1 MNRQIND
8 NGIPLVNGLDVLIS
22 VPILSNE
29 YLSFNNSFT
38 TSTLSTS
45 NIVTSTSSYATEAVS
60 SVGLPNYSNSNW
72 YRFSSVSET
81 KPTSTDNTITLPVAV
96 SRGVSSTSG
105 IFQELKQL
113 IKGQEYTI
121 TINFHNSNDV
131 GTLGISTLY
140 NSTIQPYPLTQSSI
154 TTYTLPLSSI
164 NLDFKAYSTADIL
177 FIDFTSSVSGNSASI
192 SSISVKEKNNYLIP
206 LLTEL
211 DSGTTK
217 VLRRKYNTSIPLDEG
232 QPRD

>member
-8 NGIPLVNGLDVLIS
+8 NGIPLISGLDVLIS

-38 TSTLSTS
+38 TSTLSAT

-72 YRFSSVSET
+72 YRFSNSGAVAS
-81 KPTSTDNTITLPVAV
+81 SIDNTITLPIL
-96 SRGVSSTSG
+96 VSSSVSG
-105 IFQELKQL
+105 IFQEMKQL
-113 IKGQEYTI
+113 IIGQEYSI
-121 TINFHNSNDV
+121 NINFHNSSNV
-131 GTLGISTLY
+131 GLLRVSRLY
-140 NSTIQPYPLTQSSI
+140 NSTIQPYSLVQSDI
-154 TTYTLPLSSI
+154 TTYELPLSSVT
-164 NLDFKAYSTADIL
+164 LDFKAYSSADIL
-177 FIDFTSSVSGNSASI
+177 FIDFTSDVDNSSVCI

-217 VLRRKYNTSIPLDEG
+217 VLKRKYNSSIPLDEG
-232 QPRD
+232 QPA

>member
-1 MNRQIND
+1 M
-8 NGIPLVNGLDVLIS
+8 
-22 VPILSNE
+22 
-29 YLSFNNSFT
+29 
-38 TSTLSTS
+38 
-45 NIVTSTSSYATEAVS
+45 SS
-60 SVGLPNYSNSNW
+60 
-72 YRFSSVSET
+72 
-81 KPTSTDNTITLPVAV
+81 I
-96 SRGVSSTSG
+96 SG

-113 IKGQEYTI
+113 IKEQEYTI

-164 NLDFKAYSTADIL
+164 DIDFKAYSTADIL
-177 FIDFTSSVSGNSASI
+177 FIDFTSGVNGNSASI
-192 SSISVKEKNNYLIP
+192 SSVSVKEKNNYLIP

-232 QPRD
+232 

>member
-1 MNRQIND
+1 MNRQIDD
-8 NGIPLVNGLDVLIS
+8 NGIPLVSGLDVLIS

-38 TSTLSTS
+38 TSTLSTT

-72 YRFSSVSET
+72 YRLSNSEAVASSI
-81 KPTSTDNTITLPVAV
+81 DNTITLPVLV
-96 SRGVSSTSG
+96 SGDVSSISG
-105 IFQELKQL
+105 IFQEMKQL
-113 IKGQEYTI
+113 IIGQEYSI
-121 TINFHNSNDV
+121 NINFHNSSNV
-131 GTLGISTLY
+131 GSLGVSRLY
-140 NSTIQPYPLTQSSI
+140 NSTIQPYSLIQSDI
-154 TTYTLPLSSI
+154 ITYTLPLSSI
-164 NLDFKAYSTADIL
+164 TLDFKAYSSADIL
-177 FIDFTSSVSGNSASI
+177 FIDFTSDVNNSLASI

-211 DSGTTK
+211 DSGITK

-232 QPRD
+232 QPIE

>member
-1 MNRQIND
+1 MEQINSR
-8 NGIPLVNGLDVLIS
+8 GQALEEGLDVFIS

-29 YLSFNNSFT
+29 YLSFNDSIT
-38 TSTLSTS
+38 TSTLSTT
-45 NIVTSTSSYATEAVS
+45 NIITSTSSYATEAVS

-81 KPTSTDNTITLPVAV
+81 IPTSIDNTITLPVSV
-96 SRGVSSTSG
+96 SGGVGSTSG

-164 NLDFKAYSTADIL
+164 DLDFKAYSTADIL
-177 FIDFTSSVSGNSASI
+177 FIDFTSDVNTNSASI
-192 SSISVKEKNNYLIP
+192 SSISVKQKNNYLIP
-206 LLTEL
+206 VVTEFIGL
-211 DSGTTK
+211 GMSK

-232 QPRD
+232 QPRE

>member
-8 NGIPLVNGLDVLIS
+8 NGIPLISGLDVLIS

-38 TSTLSTS
+38 TSTLSAT

-60 SVGLPNYSNSNW
+60 SAGLPNYSSSNW
-72 YRFSSVSET
+72 YRFSNSGAVAS
-81 KPTSTDNTITLPVAV
+81 SIDNTITLPIL
-96 SRGVSSTSG
+96 VSSSVSG
-105 IFQELKQL
+105 IFQEMKQL
-113 IKGQEYTI
+113 IIGQEYSI
-121 TINFHNSNDV
+121 NINFHNSSNV
-131 GTLGISTLY
+131 GLLRVSRLY
-140 NSTIQPYPLTQSSI
+140 NSTIQPYSLVQSDI
-154 TTYTLPLSSI
+154 TTYELPLSSVT
-164 NLDFKAYSTADIL
+164 LDFKAYSSADIL
-177 FIDFTSSVSGNSASI
+177 FIDFTSDVDNSSVCI

-217 VLRRKYNTSIPLDEG
+217 VLKRKYNSSIPLDEG
-232 QPRD
+232 QPA

>member
-1 MNRQIND
+1 MNRQIDD
-8 NGIPLVNGLDVLIS
+8 NGIPLVSGLDVLIS

-38 TSTLSTS
+38 TSTLSTT

-72 YRFSSVSET
+72 YRLSNSEAVASSI
-81 KPTSTDNTITLPVAV
+81 DNTITLPVLV
-96 SRGVSSTSG
+96 SGDVSSISG
-105 IFQELKQL
+105 IFQEMKQL
-113 IKGQEYTI
+113 IIGQEYSI
-121 TINFHNSNDV
+121 NINFHNSSNV
-131 GTLGISTLY
+131 GSLGVSRLY
-140 NSTIQPYPLTQSSI
+140 NSTIQPYSLIQSDI
-154 TTYTLPLSSI
+154 ITYTLPLSSI
-164 NLDFKAYSTADIL
+164 TLDFKAYSSADIL
-177 FIDFTSSVSGNSASI
+177 FIDFTSDVNNSLASI

-211 DSGTTK
+211 DSGITK

-232 QPRD
+232 QPA

>member
-1 MNRQIND
+1 MNRQIDD
-8 NGIPLVNGLDVLIS
+8 NGIPLVSGLDVLIS

-29 YLSFNNSFT
+29 YLSFNDSFT
-38 TSTLSTS
+38 TSTLSTT

-72 YRFSSVSET
+72 YRFSNSGAVAS
-81 KPTSTDNTITLPVAV
+81 SIDNTITLPVLV
-96 SRGVSSTSG
+96 SRDVSSISG
-105 IFQELKQL
+105 IFQEMKQL
-113 IKGQEYTI
+113 IIGQEYSI
-121 TINFHNSNDV
+121 NINFHNSSNV
-131 GTLGISTLY
+131 GSLGVSRLY
-140 NSTIQPYPLTQSSI
+140 NSTIQPYSLIQSDI

-164 NLDFKAYSTADIL
+164 TLDFKAYSSADIL
-177 FIDFTSSVSGNSASI
+177 FIDFTSDVNNSLASI

-211 DSGTTK
+211 DSGTAK

-232 QPRD
+232 QLIE

>member
-8 NGIPLVNGLDVLIS
+8 NGIPLISGLDVLIS

-29 YLSFNNSFT
+29 YLSFNDSFT
-38 TSTLSTS
+38 TSTLSTT

-72 YRFSSVSET
+72 YRFSNSGAVAS
-81 KPTSTDNTITLPVAV
+81 SIDNTITLPVLV
-96 SRGVSSTSG
+96 SGDVSSISG
-105 IFQELKQL
+105 IFQEMKQL
-113 IKGQEYTI
+113 IIGQEYSI
-121 TINFHNSNDV
+121 NINFHNSSNV
-131 GTLGISTLY
+131 GSLGVSRLY
-140 NSTIQPYPLTQSSI
+140 NSTIQPYSLIQSDI

-164 NLDFKAYSTADIL
+164 TLDFKAYSSADIL
-177 FIDFTSSVSGNSASI
+177 FIDFTSDVNNSLASI

-211 DSGTTK
+211 DSGTAK

-232 QPRD
+232 QLIE

>member
-8 NGIPLVNGLDVLIS
+8 NGIPLVSGLDVLIS

-38 TSTLSTS
+38 TSTLSTT

-72 YRFSSVSET
+72 YRFSNSEAVA
-81 KPTSTDNTITLPVAV
+81 SSIDNTITLPAAV
-96 SRGVSSTSG
+96 SRGVSSISG

-113 IKGQEYTI
+113 IKEQEYTI

-164 NLDFKAYSTADIL
+164 DIDFKAYSTADIL
-177 FIDFTSSVSGNSASI
+177 FIDFTSVVNGNSASI
-192 SSISVKEKNNYLIP
+192 SSVSVKEKNNYLIP

-232 QPRD
+232 QPIE